1 MKDMSIFDDIFK
13 KYDIDRVWLIG
24 SQARN
29 EADENSDIDLM
40 YERKTKYDLFNSDLS
55 TLNLYEE
62 IQDNPYA
69 SVDLVNYND
78 FKQQR
83 LSQSLIDNIEKDM
96 ILIYEKSN

>member
-62 IQDNPYA
+62 IQDNQYA

-78 FKQQR
+78 FKQRR

>member
-1 MKDMSIFDDIFK
+1 MKDMSIFDDLFK

-78 FKQQR
+78 FKQRR

-96 ILIYEKSN
+96 VLIYKKSD

>member
-40 YERKTKYDLFNSDLS
+40 YERKNKYDLFKSDLS

-69 SVDLVNYND
+69 PVDLVNYND
-78 FKQQR
+78 FKQRR
-83 LSQSLIDNIEKDM
+83 LSQALIKNIEKDM